1 MQDGFP
7 ARFLGRVSCSKL
19 FAPFLLQRVAQV
31 IERAATVQYGVADE
45 QR

>member
-7 ARFLGRVSCSKL
+7 VCF
-19 FAPFLLQRVAQV
+19 FAPSFLLQRVAQV
-31 IERAATVQYGVADE
+31 IERAATVQYGVTNE

>member
-7 ARFLGRVSCSKL
+7 ACFLLQFFCWF

-31 IERAATVQYGVADE
+31 IERAATVQYGVTNE